1 MEHKTNTFVPVI
13 PEEEIQKMWESNN
26 IFQKSID
33 QKSESEFVFYDG
45 PPFATGLPHYGHI
58 LAGFIKD
65 TIGKFQTMNGKTV
78 PRKAGWDTHGL
89 PIEYEIEKK
98 HNINTKQQI
107 EEWGIHNYNAACKE
121 IVLTYAS
128 EWETIMGRLGRW
140 VDFSNDYKTMDFDF
154 MQSVWWVFSQM
165 AQKKLIYPSYKVM
178 PYSVSCKTPLS
189 NFETAQ
195 NYQEVEDTTA
205 FVKFK
210 LESDKQFRQFIQCDL
225 GLDLNLNLQQHID
238 ININL
243 LVWTTTPWTLPSNL
257 VIAAG
262 PNIKY
267 TLLESK
273 SNTETETRSEYYIMA
288 SSLFPKLFAY
298 AKKSFTILTE
308 FDGKELIGLKYK
320 PLFDS
325 YPIITLSDKSK
336 AFQIIGADFV
346 TDSDGTGLVHIAP
359 SYGEDDYNCCIA
371 NGIIKKTDDLFMS
384 IDEEGFFVHGLES
397 LSDIGGMFYKSS
409 STKTDTKTSKDSK
422 QTDANTQI
430 LSKLKASNKLFF
442 QNKYKHNYPF
452 CWRSDTPLMYRAIRS
467 WFVNVEV
474 LKDRMVELNKTIN
487 WVPENIGSGRFHNW
501 LSSAKDWCIARSRYW
516 GTPIPIWANVSD
528 PADYIVI
535 ESVEQLEK
543 LCKLE
548 PNTITDLHRDKID
561 HLIFEQNGKTYRRIV
576 DVFDCWFESGSMPYA
591 SIGYP
596 FKTKN
601 ITFPAD
607 FIAEGIDQTRGWF
620 YTLLVI
626 STALFDS
633 VPFKN
638 VVVNGLVLASDGKKM
653 SKRLQNYPDPM
664 VIVRSYGSDALRLYL
679 LSSPATKAD
688 TLKFN
693 EGGVS
698 SMVKDIIIPLK
709 NSVNFFSEYVQKYNL
724 ENSTNFNDIIF
735 TDQLITS
742 NPLDAY
748 AVKYIG
754 QHIKM
759 ITTHLEKYQLS
770 DAVRTLSNVVEMLN
784 NQYIKYNRFSL
795 KGKNT
800 NTDPESWKNSLYV
813 LGYLLQQLMVVVAPI
828 VPFFAE
834 YAYKKIS
841 EFGKFGLNLQNQI
854 MPQIMPQIM
863 SQSIHL
869 VKLNDFVRLNISSEL
884 NTMADEMIHVL
895 NIIGLVYGIRSK
907 NCISMSLPLEKILIR
922 TSDNIRLIFDKY
934 SNFILDE
941 LNVLEL
947 ESSVFEWSDIG
958 IEARPNFITIKEQFP
973 TNVENISKAINKLRI
988 DQSIELAKSNT
999 IELDQFTIQPNMVN
1013 LIIKPNSITD
1023 HISDFAHI
1031 NGNNYCVYL
1040 NNIVSDRV
1048 RYLAYARTIATKF
1061 QKMRKEAGLH
1071 SWDKV
1076 ILAYDGTPE
1085 YDVQNELICNAFYK
1099 ICNCNLVKS
1108 YSIDS
1113 STQHIFQ
1120 SKLYSI
1126 DSDHYNSE
1134 YNIDM
1139 YLYNINLPIISTSV
1153 NDNTEQIIYDKLNM
1167 LQREENENI
1176 YTK

>member
-1 MEHKTNTFVPVI
+1 MEQQTKTIGPVI
-13 PEEEIQKMWESNN
+13 PEEEIQQMWETNN

-33 QKSESEFVFYDG
+33 QISDKTTEYVFYDG

-89 PIEYEIEKK
+89 PIEYEIEKEYK
-98 HNINTKQQI
+98 IVSKQQI
-107 EEWGIHNYNAACKE
+107 EEWGIDNYNNACAN
-121 IVLTYAS
+121 IVLKYAS
-128 EWETIMGRLGRW
+128 EWENIMGRLGRW
-140 VDFSNDYKTMDFDF
+140 VDFKDDYKTMDFDF
-154 MQSVWWVFSQM
+154 MQSVWWVFSEM
-165 AQKKLIYPSYKVM
+165 AKKNLIYPSYKVM

-195 NYQEVEDTTA
+195 NYQEVDDTTA
-205 FVKFK
+205 YVKFK
-210 LESDKQFRQFIQCDL
+210 LQATKQFIQCDL
-225 GLDLNLNLQQHID
+225 NLDLDLD
-238 ININL
+238 INL

-257 VIAAG
+257 VIAVG

-267 TLLESK
+267 ALVESV
-273 SNTETETRSEYYIMA
+273 SESVSESESVTEYYIMA
-288 SSLFPKLFAY
+288 NDLIHKLFGQV
-298 AKKSFTILTE
+298 KKSFNILTI
-308 FDGKELIGLKYK
+308 FNGKDLIGLKYQ

-325 YPIITLSDKSK
+325 YPIDTLSDQSK

-371 NGIIKKTDDLFMS
+371 NGIISKKDELFMS
-384 IDEEGFFVHGLES
+384 IDEEGFFVKGLKS
-397 LSDIGGMFYKSS
+397 LEDIGGLFYKLDSKAK
-409 STKTDTKTSKDSK
+409 STDKPTNK
-422 QTDANTQI
+422 QTDVNTQI
-430 LSKLKASNKLFF
+430 LSKLKASSKLFY

-474 LKDRMVELNKTIN
+474 LKDRMVELNRTIN
-487 WVPENIGSGRFHNW
+487 WVPENVGTGRFHNW

-516 GTPIPIWANVSD
+516 GTPIPIWANISD
-528 PADYIVI
+528 PADYMVI
-535 ESVEQLEK
+535 ESSKQLEK
-543 LCKLE
+543 LCGLE
-548 PNTITDLHRDKID
+548 PNTITNLHRDKID
-561 HLIFEQNGKTYRRIV
+561 HLEFKSDDKTYRRIP

-596 FKTKN
+596 FKTDK

-626 STALFDS
+626 STALFDN

-653 SKRLQNYPDPM
+653 SKRLKNYPDPM
-664 VIVRSYGSDALRLYL
+664 NVVRSYGSDALRLYL
-679 LSSPATKAD
+679 LNSPATKAD
-688 TLKFN
+688 VLKFN
-693 EGGVS
+693 EAGVN

-709 NSVNFFSEYVQKYNL
+709 NSINFFSEYVQKYNQ
-724 ENSTNFNDIIF
+724 ENSTNFNDLIF
-735 TDQLITS
+735 TDKLNTS

-754 QHIKM
+754 QQIQM
-759 ITTHLEKYQLS
+759 ISTYLNSYQLS
-770 DAVRTLSNVVEMLN
+770 DAVRTLNNVVEMLN

-800 NTDPESWKNSLYV
+800 ETDPESWKDSLYV
-813 LGYLLQQLMVVVAPI
+813 LGYLLQQLMICAAPI
-828 VPFFAE
+828 MPFFAE
-834 YAYKKIS
+834 YAYGRIS
-841 EFGKFGLNLQNQI
+841 KFGKFGLVGLVGSVGSVGSAGSVGSNL
-854 MPQIMPQIM
+854 PE
-863 SQSIHL
+863 SIHL
-869 VKLNDFVRLNISSEL
+869 VKLTDFVKLNISPDL

-895 NIIGLVYGIRSK
+895 NVIGLVYGIRSK
-907 NCISMSLPLEKILIR
+907 NSISMKSPLEKVLIR
-922 TSDNIRLIFDKY
+922 TSENIRLIIDKY

-947 ESSVFEWSDIG
+947 ESSVFEWSDII
-958 IEARPNFITIKEQFP
+958 IELKPNFMVIKEHYP
-973 TNVENISKAINKLRI
+973 TNVNNVSTIINNLSV

-999 IELDQFTIQPNMVN
+999 IQINNEFNILPNMVN
-1013 LIIKPNSITD
+1013 LIIKPNTIVD

-1031 NGNNYCVYL
+1031 SGNNYCVYL

-1048 RYLAYARTIATKF
+1048 KILAYARTIATKF
-1061 QKMRKEAGLH
+1061 QQMRKVAGLH

-1085 YDVQNELICNAFYK
+1085 YNVQEELISNAFFK
-1099 ICNCNLVKS
+1099 ICNCNLVNS
-1108 YSIDS
+1108 NSIGPD
-1113 STQHIFQ
+1113 IPKIYQ
-1120 SKLYSI
+1120 SKLYSN
-1126 DSDHYNSE
+1126 DSDNYNSE
-1134 YNIDM
+1134 FNINM
-1139 YLYNINLPIISTSV
+1139 YLY
-1153 NDNTEQIIYDKLNM
+1153 KLA
-1167 LQREENENI
+1167 
-1176 YTK
+1176 